1 MANNSPLVSIIV
13 LCYNS
18 ADYVIE
24 TLESAKNQT
33 YQNIELI
40 ISDDGSSDDTIDL
53 CKKWLRSNDG
63 KFVHSEIIAAPS
75 NTGIPANCN
84 RGLYASS
91 GEWIKLI
98 AGDDALLKECI
109 ETNVNYIVTY
119 KEVKF
124 LQTISNLYDKAFLK
138 ENFISKL
145 PQIKNPDFFEQSGE
159 DQYKMLLNKNYIA
172 APSVF
177 MHKDSVLSMGGFDE
191 DFRYFEDITLWLEV
205 TKNGEKF
212 YFLEKETVNYRKH
225 LNTSEKASKPHMGQ
239 HYAKEL
245 LKFRKKYVYKESNA
259 LSKIKYASRLHLIIF
274 LDKVGLNNNSAFVIS
289 PTLVTLKSRVFG

>member
-191 DFRYFEDITLWLEV
+191 DFRYFEDITL
-205 TKNGEKF
+205 
-212 YFLEKETVNYRKH
+212 
-225 LNTSEKASKPHMGQ
+225 
-239 HYAKEL
+239 
-245 LKFRKKYVYKESNA
+245 
-259 LSKIKYASRLHLIIF
+259 
-274 LDKVGLNNNSAFVIS
+274 
-289 PTLVTLKSRVFG
+289 